1 MDRANIL
8 DEITAASRRILE
20 LIDANR
26 ESSDD
31 RDLDLSNRLRT
42 EIRCLLEM
50 REELLGKQP
59 IGHNP

>member
-26 ESSDD
+26 EASDD

-59 IGHNP
+59 TGHNP